1 MVKLTASGI
10 AALIFLIAVYA
21 YWPLVSVPAGHMG
34 VVTLFGNVMEQPL
47 PPGLHL
53 FNPLAHVI
61 NMDVR
66 QYSYKV
72 DGEVGTRDLQSVH
85 GQVVVNYHP
94 TPETV
99 AKLYG
104 KFGVKYMDIIISPA
118 VQDRMKSV
126 TPHFDA
132 QELVTKRADAS
143 RQIKSAVIDAVRER
157 SVGLLV
163 IDDVVVSDFGFAQSF
178 KKAIEEKQV
187 AEQLALKA
195 ERDLQR
201 IKVEAE
207 QQIAT
212 AKAQAESF
220 RLQSLQI
227 TPQMI
232 QMESIKKWD
241 GKLPTYVGGGGPLP
255 FINVK

>member
-1 MVKLTASGI
+1 MFKLAASGVAAGIVLILAI
-10 AALIFLIAVYA
+10 AF
-21 YWPLVSVPAGHMG
+21 WPLVSVQAGHMG
-34 VVTLFGNVMEQPL
+34 IVVLFGQVQEQPL
-47 PPGLHL
+47 QPGMHVV
-53 FNPLAHVI
+53 NPMAHVVD
-61 NMDVR
+61 MDVR
-66 QYSYKV
+66 QYQYPV
-72 DGEVGTRDLQSVH
+72 DGEVGTKDLQSVH
-85 GQVVVNYHP
+85 GRVIVNYHP
-94 TPETV
+94 AAESV
-99 AKLYG
+99 GKLYS
-104 KFGVKYMDIIISPA
+104 KFGAKYPDIIIAPA

-126 TPHFDA
+126 TPHYNA
-132 QELVTKRADAS
+132 EELVTKRADVS
-143 RQIKSAVIDAVRER
+143 RQIKVAIADAVRER
-157 SVGLLV
+157 SMGYIV

-178 KKAIEEKQV
+178 KVAIENKQV

-232 QMESIKKWD
+232 QMEAIKKWD
-241 GKLPTYVGGGGPLP
+241 GAMPTYVGSGAPLP
-255 FINVK
+255 FINAK